1 MVIELFFLSL
11 WISLILTGD
20 FMYLKSRFLRKSLS
34 PFPVL
39 AGSWSAGYKYLTK
52 HHLKHSLSLIF
63 WISMKP
69 FLDGLILLV
78 IWYNYYQ
85 LRGCTLKYW

>member
-1 MVIELFFLSL
+1 MVIEFFFLSL

-20 FMYLKSRFLRKSLS
+20 SMYLKSRFLRKSLS
-34 PFPVL
+34 PFPIL
-39 AGSWSAGYKYLTK
+39 ARLWSAGYKYLTK
-52 HHLKHSLSLIF
+52 HHLKHSLSLIY
-63 WISMKP
+63 WISIKP

-85 LRGCTLKYW
+85 LRGCTLKY